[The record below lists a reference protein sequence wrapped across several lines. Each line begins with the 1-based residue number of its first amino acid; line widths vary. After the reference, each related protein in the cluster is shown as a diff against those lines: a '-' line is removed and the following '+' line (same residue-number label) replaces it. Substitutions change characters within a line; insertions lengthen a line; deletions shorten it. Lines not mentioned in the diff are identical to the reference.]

1 MSAKTGITFFAL
13 KGRCPVKA
21 GNDNAQRTQILRLF
35 HNIVQSPKWKFGKL
49 CGMKR
54 FLLLCLGLTTFV
66 SAKPSLQVDSDRI
79 EAGQTFNLQFI
90 VPIQELPQNRG
101 AFHLDT
107 RNNFKLLG
115 IDSSD
120 QVMRPDMDDL
130 FNSFFGGG
138 GRSYKARVYS
148 FKLKAPKKTGMQDV
162 GSLTWTING
171 EANVISNKIPVNVQ
185 RSYNDDALAVS
196 LTPSK
201 RTIYEGEQFYVT
213 LGLHTFEHFQGG
225 LQATDMSTGN
235 DFIVHRNDLSNM
247 EFKPVEG
254 TRREMK
260 ATTRF
265 AWLSPTK
272 NGTLEIPPFRFKY
285 TKLGEPKVVEE
296 KKQMGSMSFSSRSVK
311 QESIETET
319 ATAPLAITVLPLPA
333 EGKPADFSG
342 MVGSYNFSANFDRTN
357 LKVGEALTLSINIT
371 GDGTPGTI
379 TDPKLPDF
387 SDFRSVPPENS
398 INKNIKGAKVVPSK
412 NIKVF
417 LYPKKKGSF
426 EIPAITYS
434 WFNPAKKKYETA
446 TAGPWTIEVEKG
458 DAPAEPVYQ
467 QPVSTGASAPVV
479 QKQEIEFLGSDIRFI
494 HPITDKSESSAPHR
508 NMLFWILFV
517 AAIPFYLIVN
527 AAITRKRKRNSDT
540 ALVRKGKAN
549 KLLKEKF
556 ANARA
561 ALKSGDGKAFYAALE
576 NGLIDYL
583 SNLTNLEFKGM
594 TRPQMKQELEKRG
607 VNRETIDA
615 IDNWLSKCSFVRF
628 APVTASTEEQSQML
642 ADVEK
647 LCEALKL

>member
-1 MSAKTGITFFAL
+1 
-13 KGRCPVKA
+13 
-21 GNDNAQRTQILRLF
+21 
-35 HNIVQSPKWKFGKL
+35 
-49 CGMKR
+49 MKR
-54 FLLLCLGLTTFV
+54 ILLLCLGLTALLN
-66 SAKPSLQVDSDRI
+66 AKPSLQVDKERI

-90 VPIQELPQNRG
+90 VPIQELPENRG
-101 AFHLDT
+101 TLRLET
-107 RNNFKLLG
+107 RNNFKFLG
-115 IDSSD
+115 LDSAD
-120 QVMRPDMDDL
+120 QVMRPDMDDI

-138 GRSYKARVYS
+138 GRAYKARVYS
-148 FKLKAPKKTGMQDV
+148 FKLKAPKKTGSQDA
-162 GSLTWTING
+162 GSLTWMIGGEVNTI
-171 EANVISNKIPVNVQ
+171 SSKIQINVQ

-201 RTIYEGEQFYVT
+201 KTVYEGEQFSVT
-213 LGLHTFEHFQGG
+213 LSLHTFEHFQGG

-272 NGTLEIPPFRFKY
+272 SGDLQIPPFKFKY

-296 KKQMGSMSFSSRSVK
+296 KKQMGGMSFSSRSVK

-319 ATAPLAITVLPLPA
+319 STAPLNITVLPLPT
-333 EGKPADFSG
+333 EGKPDNFSG
-342 MVGSYNFSANFDRTN
+342 MVGSYSFSANFDRTN
-357 LKVGEALTLSINIT
+357 LKVGEALTLAISIK

-387 SDFRSVPPENS
+387 SEFRSVPPENS
-398 INKNIKGAKVVPSK
+398 IDKKVKGNKVITSK
-412 NIKVF
+412 DIKVF

-446 TAGPWTIEVEKG
+446 SAGPWTIEVEKG
-458 DAPAEPVYQ
+458 EAPTEPIYQ
-467 QPVSTGASAPVV
+467 APVSAGTGASTPVV

-494 HPITDKSESSAPHR
+494 HPITDKSETAAPHR
-508 NMLFWILFV
+508 SVLFWILFI

-527 AAITRKRKRNSDT
+527 LAITKKRKRDSNT
-540 ALVRKGKAN
+540 ALVRKDKAN

-556 ANARA
+556 AKARE

-583 SNLTNLEFKGM
+583 SNLTNVEFKGM
-594 TRPQMKQELEKRG
+594 TRPQMKQELAKRN
-607 VNRETIDA
+607 VNDETISA
-615 IDNWLSKCSFVRF
+615 IDSWLEKCSFVRF
-628 APVTASTEEQSQML
+628 APVTATTDEQSQML

>member
-1 MSAKTGITFFAL
+1 
-13 KGRCPVKA
+13 
-21 GNDNAQRTQILRLF
+21 
-35 HNIVQSPKWKFGKL
+35 
-49 CGMKR
+49 MKR
-54 FLLLCLGLTTFV
+54 FLLLCLGLTAFV

-90 VPIQELPQNRG
+90 VPTQELPQNRG
-101 AFHLDT
+101 ALRLET

-115 IDSSD
+115 LDSAD
-120 QVMRPDMDDL
+120 QVMRPDMDDI

-138 GRSYKARVYS
+138 GRAYKARVYS
-148 FKLKAPKKTGMQDV
+148 FKIKAPKKTGTQDL
-162 GSLTWTING
+162 GTLTWMIGG
-171 EANVISNKIPVNVQ
+171 EANTISSKIPVTVQ

-201 RTIYEGEQFYVT
+201 KSIYEGEQFSVT
-213 LGLHTFEHFQGG
+213 LNLHLYEHFLNGPE
-225 LQATDMSTGN
+225 ATEMNLGN
-235 DFIVHRNDLSNM
+235 DFIVYRNEPSKIKYEHIDGSN
-247 EFKPVEG
+247 
-254 TRREMK
+254 REAK
-260 ATTRF
+260 GSIKF

-272 NGTLEIPPFRFKY
+272 SGNLQIPPFKFKY
-285 TKLGEPKVVEE
+285 TKVGEPKVVE
-296 KKQMGSMSFSSRSVK
+296 KKNQAGSFTSVIRSMT
-311 QESIETET
+311 QEPIEAEVQSP
-319 ATAPLAITVLPLPA
+319 PLTITVLPLPT

-342 MVGSYNFSANFDRTN
+342 MVGNYNFSANFDRTN
-357 LKVGEALTLSINIT
+357 LKVGEALTLAISIK

-387 SDFRSVPPENS
+387 SEFRSVPPENS
-398 INKNIKGAKVVPSK
+398 INKKVKGNKVITSK
-412 NIKVF
+412 DIKVF
-417 LYPKKKGSF
+417 LYPKKKGTF

-446 TAGPWTIEVEKG
+446 SAGPWTIEVEKS

-467 QPVSTGASAPVV
+467 APVSAGTGSSAPVV

-508 NMLFWILFV
+508 SILFWILFA
-517 AAIPFYLIVN
+517 AAIPFYLIAN
-527 AAITRKRKRNSDT
+527 FAITRNRKRNSNT

-556 ANARA
+556 ANART
-561 ALKSGDGKAFYAALE
+561 ALKNGDGKAFFAALE

-583 SNLTNLEFKGM
+583 SNLTNVEFKGM
-594 TRPQMKQELEKRG
+594 TRPQMKQELAKRG
-607 VNRETIDA
+607 VKEETIEA
-615 IDNWLSKCSFVRF
+615 INSWLEKCSFVRF